1 VENNRVEGVKATV
14 YYKDTHENM
23 FGEQVEEDVMWNAWD
38 YDQENPQYTDAE
50 GMYQWFVPQGLWQV
64 RFEKEGYEPTQ
75 SEWLPV
81 PPPQLEVNIPIVQLR
96 QPEVENAVARKDA
109 IDITFD
115 KYMMPGLLNTEN
127 VLVTS
132 NGKQVAGTVT
142 LLDEQKSYGD
152 ASVTFARKVRFV
164 PSEEF
169 TAKQITLTVSNRVR
183 SYADV
188 PMAQTFQ
195 QNFDVD
201 GLTALEQA
209 YAPVTSVP
217 AGQISSGTIVELYC
231 ATPGAVIRYTLD
243 GSTPDCMHGLVYDG
257 TPVILGGRSTFT
269 VKAIACADGY
279 DPSDVA
285 QWLYT
290 IGTATGMPAEEQTL
304 QQAVK
309 VLENGHLYILMP
321 DGSRHSVLGIRVK

>member
-1 VENNRVEGVKATV
+1 VV
-14 YYKDTHENM
+14 
-23 FGEQVEEDVMWNAWD
+23 
-38 YDQENPQYTDAE
+38 
-50 GMYQWFVPQGLWQV
+50 
-64 RFEKEGYEPTQ
+64 
-75 SEWLPV
+75 
-81 PPPQLEVNIPIVQLR
+81 
-96 QPEVENAVARKDA
+96 
-109 IDITFD
+109 
-115 KYMMPGLLNTEN
+115 
-127 VLVTS
+127 
-132 NGKQVAGTVT
+132 
-142 LLDEQKSYGD
+142 
-152 ASVTFARKVRFV
+152 
-164 PSEEF
+164 
-169 TAKQITLTVSNRVR
+169 
-183 SYADV
+183 
-188 PMAQTFQ
+188 
-195 QNFDVD
+195 
-201 GLTALEQA
+201 A